1 MDLKVVFVII
11 CLIVGI
17 GSILMGIFVNL
28 FVVLVLVMGLN
39 VFFVFVV
46 VGVMGIFW

>member
-1 MDLKVVFVII
+1 MVFVII

-17 GSILMGIFVNL
+17 GSIVMGIFVNL

>member
-1 MDLKVVFVII
+1 MVFVII

-17 GSILMGIFVNL
+17 GSIAMGIFVNL
-28 FVVLVLVMGLN
+28 FVALVSVMGLN

-46 VGVMGIFW
+46 VGAMGIFW

>member
-1 MDLKVVFVII
+1 MVFVII